1 LNKPALLL
9 APTLENKIRRNESMS
24 KFLLE
29 VPHEEDMVS
38 CEKAV
43 RILLSTGSHF
53 MTHAQFGCHD
63 GVHKAWVIVDVDNKE
78 EARAIIP
85 SEYRNQSLVVKL
97 TQFSLGKLNNIVVY
111 HSESTEESK
120 SG

>member
-1 LNKPALLL
+1 
-9 APTLENKIRRNESMS
+9 MS
-24 KFLLE
+24 KYLLE
-29 VPHEEDMVS
+29 VPHEENKVS

-53 MTHAQFGCHD
+53 MTNAQFGCHD
-63 GVHKAWVIVDVDNKE
+63 GVHKAWVIVDVDSKE

-85 SEYRNQSLVVKL
+85 TEYRNQSLVVKL
-97 TQFSLGKLNNIVVY
+97 TQFSLGKLNNIIVY
-111 HSESTEESK
+111 HGDSTEQVK